1 MAGKINALMID
12 REWCSGCQSCEVA
25 CRNEH
30 GWPLEKYG
38 IKVEQLGPAEME
50 DGKIVW
56 DYLPTITQYCDLC
69 ADRTAKGGIP
79 TCALHCLANVI
90 EFGDAEELAKKAAE
104 GGKHRAV
111 VMIP

>member
-1 MAGKINALMID
+1 MATGINALLID

-50 DGKIVW
+50 DGRITW
-56 DYLPTITQYCDLC
+56 DYLPTPTEFCDLC
-69 ADRTAKGGIP
+69 EERLERGDIP

-90 EFGDAEELAKKAAE
+90 EYGDAAELAQRAVEK
-104 GGKHRAV
+104 GMHRATLT
-111 VMIP
+111 II